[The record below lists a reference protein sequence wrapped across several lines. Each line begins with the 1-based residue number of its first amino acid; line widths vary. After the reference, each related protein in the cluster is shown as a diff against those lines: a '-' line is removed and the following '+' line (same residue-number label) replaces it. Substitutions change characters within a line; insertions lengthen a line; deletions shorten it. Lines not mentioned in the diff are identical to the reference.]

1 MSGMAGNYGGS
12 PVTHFGRQVRKERLA
27 RGWSIHELSRRTGIA
42 AGHLSRIENGKR
54 PPTETI
60 AAKCDDVFPERRGWF
75 TEYYEE
81 SRTWTPPGFR
91 DWREHEDKAASLRA
105 WMPGI
110 IHGLLQ
116 TEQYARALLETAP
129 AVTQEMV
136 TARLAARMERQQRVL
151 MRDDPPL
158 AWLLVDQLALYRLV
172 GSPEIMAA
180 QTRHLTTVAAMPTVT
195 LQVLPAVA
203 HPANASELIV
213 TDTAAY
219 AEHVAGSY
227 VFTEE
232 ETVSRLARLFH
243 TLLSESYRAS
253 ESAALIEEVG
263 QIWTAGASPATQTPT
278 ADPA

>member
-1 MSGMAGNYGGS
+1 MAGNSGAS

-27 RGWSIHELSRRTGIA
+27 RGWSIHELARRTGVA

-54 PPTETI
+54 PPTEMI
-60 AAKCDDVFPERRGWF
+60 AARCDDVFPERRGWF

-91 DWREHEDKAASLRA
+91 DWQEHEDTATSLRA

-129 AVTQEMV
+129 AVTQVMV

-151 MRDDPPL
+151 MREDPPL
-158 AWLLVDQLALYRLV
+158 AWFLVDQLSLYRLV
-172 GSPEIMAA
+172 GSAEIMAA
-180 QTRHLTTVAAMPTVT
+180 QMGHLTAVAAMPNVT

-213 TDTAAY
+213 TDSAAY

-232 ETVSRLARLFH
+232 ETVTRLARLFH
-243 TLLSESYRAS
+243 TILSESHRAS
-253 ESAALIEEVG
+253 ESAAMIQEVG
-263 QIWTAGASPATQTPT
+263 QKWTAGASPASQTPT
-278 ADPA
+278 ADRA